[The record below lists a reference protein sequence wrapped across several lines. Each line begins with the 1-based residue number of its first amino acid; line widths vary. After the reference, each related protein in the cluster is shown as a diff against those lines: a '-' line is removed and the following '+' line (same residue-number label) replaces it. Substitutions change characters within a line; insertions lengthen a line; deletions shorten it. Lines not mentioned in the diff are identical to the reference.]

1 MKKFVAGFAS
11 IPKWTKIGV
20 LGIVFM
26 YVSVAGI
33 TSAAIPWWIGKGD
46 SALHIDYALSV
57 YKGEIPKYH
66 DYIQYPIFHQL
77 DKGYK
82 TQIQRAAANP
92 PLFYTLHAPIIGPS
106 LEAGQWEKAIGLGRA
121 FNVFLGV
128 LVVLALAWAGWL
140 FGGKRKELFAVAVPG
155 VGSLIYQ
162 FTNLNQNYALDVL
175 LVLFGVLTSV
185 TWYKLLEHGFKM
197 RYVAGLFLLS
207 ILGMSTK
214 ASYIIFL
221 ALSFLAVMMVA
232 FMHGKGSRLK
242 KFFKGSL
249 ISGAILAAVIIS
261 IGWFYYYW
269 NYKTSGSFFDAEL
282 PGDFKSRVYKPFSKV
297 IIHPGLWSNFFS
309 RLTSFA
315 ELSSAITAA
324 SIPGIILAASKTKV
338 RELLKNKFLLFN
350 LSLLALLLILTTA
363 TQIAHA
369 VGVGQF
375 GFRYFLPAMLVF
387 SLFVSYG
394 LLEIKQARGQLMSAA
409 LAAMAITSVMT
420 IARLDNIKDWVPAVG
435 ATKNVIKKLD
445 IAMISNGFPA
455 VVLILLLV
463 LLAVGIGLMALS
475 LFKLTNP
482 AKQRA

>member
-1 MKKFVAGFAS
+1 MTKIAAKLAS
-11 IPKWTKIGV
+11 IPRWTKIGV
-20 LGIVFM
+20 LGVIFM

-57 YKGEIPKYH
+57 YQGEIPKYH
-66 DYIQYPIFHQL
+66 DYVQYPVFHQL

-82 TQIQRAAANP
+82 TQIQRAATNP
-92 PLFYTLHAPIIGPS
+92 PLFYVMHAPIVGPL
-106 LEAGQWEKAIGLGRA
+106 LEASQWKKAIGLGRS

-140 FGGKRKELFAVAVPG
+140 FGGKRKQLFAVAVPG
-155 VGSLIYQ
+155 VGSLTYQ

-175 LVLFGVLTSV
+175 LVLFGVLTTIV
-185 TWYKLLEHGFKM
+185 WYKLLQHGFKTK
-197 RYVAGLFLLS
+197 YVVPLFALS

-221 ALSFLAVMMVA
+221 AISFLTVMIVA
-232 FMHGKGSRLK
+232 FIHGKGSRFK
-242 KFFKGSL
+242 KFLSGSL
-249 ISGAILAAVIIS
+249 ISGAIFIAVMVS

-269 NYKTSGSFFDAEL
+269 NYKTSGNLFDAEL
-282 PGDFKSRVYKPFSKV
+282 PGDFKSRPHKSFLKV
-297 IIHPGLWSNFFS
+297 IFHPALWVNLHS

-324 SIPGIILAASKTKV
+324 SIPGVILAASKTRV

-350 LSLLALLLILTTA
+350 LILLALVLIGTTG

-369 VGVGQF
+369 VGIGNF
-375 GFRYFLPAMLVF
+375 SFRYFLPAILVF

-394 LLEIKQARGQLMSAA
+394 LLEIKQARGQLMSLA
-409 LAAMAITSVMT
+409 LAAMATTSVIT
-420 IARLDNIKDWVPAVG
+420 IARLDNIKMWVPAVG
-435 ATKNVIKKLD
+435 ATKNIFTKLNL
-445 IAMISNGFPA
+445 AMTSNGFDEI
-455 VVLILLLV
+455 VLILLLV
-463 LLAVGIGLMALS
+463 LLAIGIPMTAAALFILS
-475 LFKLTNP
+475 KPTK
-482 AKQRA
+482 AQA